1 MQIKITT
8 LLFLASIALIAYLVL
23 QPKEQKIHTPQEMAN
38 ISSAFAEKFAQAEKS
53 EPSRTNQT
61 ALPPNH
67 PVTDKTVQKTPQN
80 ASQQRI
86 LGVIY
91 KQPQAT
97 WFFKAKDSRTKIDT
111 ISASFKNYFI
121 DQLKFDDKHQ
131 PDFSHIP
138 DSMKTENKS
147 SMRVATFLIGD
158 VEVSVSQLAGQQD
171 VFANVKR
178 WMGQIGLD
186 DSSAIDLKFKDDNK
200 TIIVRLPK

>member
-23 QPKEQKIHTPQEMAN
+23 QAKEQKIHTPQEMAN
-38 ISSAFAEKFAQAEKS
+38 ISKAFEEKFAQIEKK
-53 EPSRTNQT
+53 RTSKTNKSIM
-61 ALPPNH
+61 PKDH
-67 PVTDKTVQKTPQN
+67 PATNTNKPKKAIT
-80 ASQQRI
+80 QQSI

-91 KQPQAT
+91 KKPQAT
-97 WFFKAKDSRTKIDT
+97 WFFKAKDSKEKIAT
-111 ISASFKNYFI
+111 ISASFKNYFV

-158 VEVSVSQLAGQQD
+158 VEVSVSRLAGQQD
-171 VFANVKR
+171 VFANVQR
-178 WMGQIGLD
+178 WMRQIGLD
-186 DSSAIDLKFKDDNK
+186 DSSAVHLDFKDDKK